1 MALKVDQ
8 AIARILASLPDDVT
22 SRLGKI
28 NFEHRP
34 FPTAVDVERG
44 ATPDHHGY
52 FWGQPIEHVST
63 TELPDEAD
71 PEGVIVV
78 FTGKLKPLTPGAL
91 ARVLL
96 HEIAHVIGYDEQT
109 IVEEMGLGSPP
120 EAA

>member
-1 MALKVDQ
+1 MLKVDQ
-8 AIARILASLPDDVT
+8 AIARILVSLPDEVT

-28 NFEHRP
+28 DFEHRP
-34 FPTAVDVERG
+34 FPTAVDLERG

-52 FWGQPIEHVST
+52 FWGKPHERVET
-63 TELPDEAD
+63 TELPDEAE

-78 FTGKLKPLTPGAL
+78 FTGKLRPLTMSSL

-96 HEIAHVIGYDEQT
+96 HEIAHVIGFDEDT